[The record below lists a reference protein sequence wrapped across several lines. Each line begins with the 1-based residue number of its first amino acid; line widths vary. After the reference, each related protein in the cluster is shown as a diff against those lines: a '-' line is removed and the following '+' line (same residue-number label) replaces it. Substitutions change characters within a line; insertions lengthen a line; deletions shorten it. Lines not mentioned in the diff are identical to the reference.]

1 MPLLDLQK
9 EARETASEQD
19 KRESRR
25 ATVKQGKNMSY
36 KQLATKAVMVTAVAL
51 MGAGAPVAQANDDA
65 ILDLLV
71 KKGVV
76 SQREAND
83 IREQADAQM
92 AQAVQDASKVKVAS
106 WLQSLTFYGDFR
118 LRDEFNDQFNNAA
131 NTDPATARSR
141 ADEQRFRY
149 RLRIGALMEFQDWVT
164 LNFRLASGQA
174 QGATGETNP
183 NSANQ
188 TMTDSGSRKSIG
200 IDLAYA
206 TLHPPALNDGPF
218 GLKIMGGKMLW
229 PTWDPS
235 FVSDM
240 MHDPDVNPEGAAEQL
255 EYKFGEKDMFRL
267 FFNAGQYVLNESKTQ
282 EDKDA
287 YAFDQQLGLETKIND
302 RLKLTTAVGYF
313 TTKNLNQVSA
323 TAGTSPNLGNS
334 TQANGN
340 YIDDFSIAYA
350 SGELAWT
357 VNDKTFLGTPN
368 VVKLSG
374 KVMKNYS
381 LSAKNLTNGNAI
393 DKGNPDQTFG
403 WTGQV
408 SYGDN
413 KKKGQW
419 RASLQYKYQ
428 QADSAYDAWTDDDW
442 SNGGTDR
449 KGFAF
454 EVTYNIFDWWQ
465 LRAAVFDA
473 TKISNWTGSAHDQ
486 TGYTGYYSTRTQLD
500 TMIKF

>member
-1 MPLLDLQK
+1 MI
-9 EARETASEQD
+9 
-19 KRESRR
+19 
-25 ATVKQGKNMSY
+25 Y
-36 KQLATKAVMVTAVAL
+36 KQLTTKAVTVAVAAL
-51 MGAGAPVAQANDDA
+51 IGAGASLTQANDDA

-83 IREQADAQM
+83 LREQADAQM
-92 AQAVQDASKVKVAS
+92 AQAVQDNSKIKVAS

-118 LRDEFNDQFNNAA
+118 LRDEFNDQFNNAWGPGV
-131 NTDPATARSR
+131 DPSAARSK

-149 RLRIGALMEFQDWVT
+149 RLRVGAMMDFADWVT
-164 LNFRLASGQA
+164 LNFRVATGQA

-200 IDLAYA
+200 VDLAYA
-206 TLHPPALNDGPF
+206 TLHPPMLNDGPF

-229 PTWDPS
+229 PTYDPF

-240 MHDPDVNPEGAAEQL
+240 GHDPDVNPEGAGEQL
-255 EYKFGEKDMFRL
+255 EYKFGEKDKFRL
-267 FFNAGQYVLNESKTQ
+267 FFNAGQYVLNENKAQ

-287 YAFDQQLGLETKIND
+287 YMFDQQLGLESKIND
-302 RLKLTTAVGYF
+302 HLKLTTVVGYY
-313 TTKNLNQVSA
+313 TTKNLNQVSG

-334 TQANGN
+334 LHANGT
-340 YIDDFSIAYA
+340 YLDDFQVAYA
-350 SGELAWT
+350 SGELAWNI
-357 VNDKTFLGTPN
+357 NDKNFLGTPN
-368 VVKLSG
+368 VVKLGG

-381 LSAKNLTNGNAI
+381 TFAKNLTGVSNAT
-393 DKGNPDQTFG
+393 DAGDPDQTFG

-419 RASLQYKYQ
+419 RVALQYKYQ
-428 QADSAYDAWTDDDW
+428 QADSTYDAWTDDDW

-454 EVTYNIFDWWQ
+454 EATYNIFDWWQ
-465 LRAAVFDA
+465 VRAAVFDA
-473 TKISNWTGSAHDQ
+473 TKISNWTGNAHDQ

>member
-1 MPLLDLQK
+1 MRLK
-9 EARETASEQD
+9 
-19 KRESRR
+19 K
-25 ATVKQGKNMSY
+25 ATV
-36 KQLATKAVMVTAVAL
+36 ATAALGVAAML
-51 MGAGAPVAQANDDA
+51 CLPCGRDAQANDDA

-92 AQAVQDASKVKVAS
+92 AQAVQDSSKVKVAS

-118 LRDEFNDQFNNAA
+118 LRDEFNDQFNNPVTSAA
-131 NTDPATARSR
+131 ARSA

-149 RLRIGALMEFQDWVT
+149 RLRVGALMDFADWVT
-164 LNFRLASGQA
+164 FNFRVASGQA

-188 TMTDSGSRKSIG
+188 TMTDSASRKSIG
-200 IDLAYA
+200 IDLVYA
-206 TLHPPALNDGPF
+206 TLHPPMLNDGPF
-218 GLKIMGGKMLW
+218 GLKIVGGKMLW
-229 PTWDPS
+229 QTWDPA

-240 MHDPDVNPEGAAEQL
+240 GHDPDVNPEGAAELL
-255 EYKFGEKDMFRL
+255 EYKFGEKDRFRL
-267 FFNAGQYVLNESKTQ
+267 FFTAAQYVLQENKTQ
-282 EDKDA
+282 EDNDA
-287 YAFDQQLGLETKIND
+287 YMFDQQLGLESKIND
-302 RLKLTTAVGYF
+302 HLKLTTVAGYY
-313 TTKNLNQVSA
+313 TTKNMNQVTPGA
-323 TAGTSPNLGNS
+323 SPNLGNS
-334 TQANGN
+334 LGTSGTFL
-340 YIDDFSIAYA
+340 DDFQVAYA

-357 VNDKTFLGTPN
+357 VNDKRFLGTPN

-381 LSAKNLTNGNAI
+381 TFAKNLTGGNAT
-393 DKGNPDQTFG
+393 DAGDPDQTFG

-413 KKKGQW
+413 KKKGEW
-419 RASLQYKYQ
+419 RACFQYKYQ
-428 QADSAYDAWTDDDW
+428 QADSTYDAWTDDDW
-442 SNGGTDR
+442 SSGGTDR
-449 KGFAF
+449 KGVAF
-454 EVTYNIFDWWQ
+454 EATYNLFDWWQ

-473 TKISNWTGSAHDQ
+473 TKISNWTGNAHDQ
-486 TGYTGYYSTRTQLD
+486 AGYAGYYCTRTQLD

>member
-1 MPLLDLQK
+1 M
-9 EARETASEQD
+9 T
-19 KRESRR
+19 
-25 ATVKQGKNMSY
+25 Y
-36 KQLATKAVMVTAVAL
+36 KQLTTKAVTVAVAAL
-51 MGAGAPVAQANDDA
+51 IGAGASVAQANDDA

-83 IREQADAQM
+83 LREQADAQM
-92 AQAVQDASKVKVAS
+92 AQAVQDNSKIKVSS

-118 LRDEFNDQFNNAA
+118 LRDEFNHDQFNNAA
-131 NTDPATARSR
+131 NTAPATARSK

-149 RLRIGALMEFQDWVT
+149 RARVGALMEFQDWVT
-164 LNFRLASGQA
+164 FNFRVATGQA

-188 TMTDSGSRKSIG
+188 TMMDSGSRKSIG

-206 TLHPPALNDGPF
+206 TLHPPMLNDGPF
-218 GLKIMGGKMLW
+218 GLKIVGGKMLW
-229 PTWDPS
+229 QTWDPA

-240 MHDPDVNPEGAAEQL
+240 GHDPDVNPEGAAELL
-255 EYKFGEKDMFRL
+255 EYKFGEKDKFRL
-267 FFNAGQYVLNESKTQ
+267 FFTAAQYVLQESKTQ

-287 YAFDQQLGLETKIND
+287 YMFDQQLGLESKIND
-302 RLKLTTAVGYF
+302 HLKLTTVVGYY
-313 TTKNLNQVSA
+313 TTKNMNQVA
-323 TAGTSPNLGNS
+323 PGASPNLGNS
-334 TQANGN
+334 LQANGN
-340 YIDDFSIAYA
+340 FLDDFQVGYA

-357 VNDKTFLGTPN
+357 VNDKTVFGTPN

-381 LSAKNLTNGNAI
+381 TFAKNLTGGNAI
-393 DKGNPDQTFG
+393 DAGNPDQTFG

-419 RASLQYKYQ
+419 RAALQYKYQ
-428 QADSAYDAWTDDDW
+428 QADSTYDAWTDDDW
-442 SNGGTDR
+442 SSGGTDR
-449 KGFAF
+449 KGLGF
-454 EVTYNIFDWWQ
+454 ELTYNLFDWWQ

-473 TKISNWTGSAHDQ
+473 TKISNWTGNAHDQ
-486 TGYTGYYSTRTQLD
+486 TGFTGAYSTRTQLD